1 MAQQCYSKEILQSN
15 MYVPTSPDLALVG
28 GFSSICRSSNS
39 STCRKPKFDSCPKH
53 KLYMNWWLS
62 PVTLLLVIGW
72 GRLPRSLNLTWLLMV
87 SSKLGLKA
95 KVESDLLKRM
105 GS

>member
-1 MAQQCYSKEILQSN
+1 MYLQARI
-15 MYVPTSPDLALVG
+15 YVALVG

-39 STCRKPKFDSCPKH
+39 FTCRKPKFDSCPKH

-62 PVTLLLVIGW
+62 PVTLLLGDKDILVIGW

>member
-1 MAQQCYSKEILQSN
+1 
-15 MYVPTSPDLALVG
+15 
-28 GFSSICRSSNS
+28 
-39 STCRKPKFDSCPKH
+39 
-53 KLYMNWWLS
+53 MNWWLS
-62 PVTLLLVIGW
+62 PVTLLLGDKDILVIGW